1 MFGKRWWKDGGG
13 GGGKLEGLGTFC
25 AHDHNRRLAK
35 IPTIKKH
42 HHQKKKK
49 KKKKAHTQ
57 KKSNKTFH
65 RIINKNIQTF

>member
-42 HHQKKKK
+42 HQKKKK
-49 KKKKAHTQ
+49 KKKHK